1 MECRKPVE
9 VEDRNRQPLVR
20 HCAVC
25 FAPIGDSAA
34 AARSQEGHH
43 YCARCA
49 DAMFKAGALE
59 GLRHGSRGDILGS
72 IPSA

>member
-1 MECRKPVE
+1 MECRKSVE
-9 VEDRNRQPLVR
+9 VEERCFQPQVR

-25 FAPIGDSAA
+25 FTPIRDSAV

-49 DAMFKAGALE
+49 DAMFKAGALD
-59 GLRHGSRGDILGS
+59 GLRCGSLGS
-72 IPSA
+72 TVKDTPAA

>member
-1 MECRKPVE
+1 MECRKTVE
-9 VEDRNRQPLVR
+9 VEERNSQPQVR

-59 GLRHGSRGDILGS
+59 GLRHDSQNRMPKH